1 MLGLPNKNDLSV
13 FIPVGGVAKR
23 LRPLTVEVSKAL
35 VRFLGRPLIE
45 YTILHLASQGI
56 RNFIFGVKGYVNYR
70 SLFDYFQ
77 EGYGLSAKYGFNPR
91 IHIRY
96 QPNIEDLGSADSFLI
111 NLDYYDLR
119 APVLVAQ
126 GDTIFNLN
134 VEELL
139 SFHEESGSFCTIVVK
154 PVEDPSGY
162 GVIGID
168 KDKRVT
174 GFVEKPKKEEAPS
187 NLASTG
193 IYLMSSEV
201 RKLCH
206 DHDLRALKA
215 TLRRLDFGMDLFP
228 YLIKKGYHIAAYPI
242 DGDWYDVGT
251 PELYL
256 NSMLRL
262 MNSGYVRTLFGD
274 PVYTAEGSKL
284 WVLGQS
290 AAALARREE
299 ILRKVRSGRIRIV
312 GNVLIGRHCD
322 VGDDVVLSDSYI
334 DNYCCISDGVTIE
347 RSAIHDRVYIGE
359 GAYIQDSIIARHAK
373 IMSLRTEPTAV
384 IGVSVVGDNALV
396 QEGSFLTNARV
407 DPHTYVSRE
416 STVTRKALA

>member
-1 MLGLPNKNDLSV
+1 
-13 FIPVGGVAKR
+13 
-23 LRPLTVEVSKAL
+23 
-35 VRFLGRPLIE
+35 
-45 YTILHLASQGI
+45 
-56 RNFIFGVKGYVNYR
+56 
-70 SLFDYFQ
+70 
-77 EGYGLSAKYGFNPR
+77 
-91 IHIRY
+91 
-96 QPNIEDLGSADSFLI
+96 
-111 NLDYYDLR
+111 
-119 APVLVAQ
+119 
-126 GDTIFNLN
+126 
-134 VEELL
+134 
-139 SFHEESGSFCTIVVK
+139 
-154 PVEDPSGY
+154 VEDPSGY

-206 DHDLRALKA
+206 DHELRALKA

-228 YLIKKGYHIAAYPI
+228 YLIKKGYHIAAYSI

-299 ILRKVRSGRIRIV
+299 ILRKVRSGRIRIE

-322 VGDDVVLSDSYI
+322 VGDDVVLNDSYI